1 MKLTNVSV
9 RNFRSFVVSQG
20 QSTPNLPVGDG
31 LNLLVGPNNCGKS
44 NLLRAVS
51 LALEDVGGERFEPS
65 TDVPSQLKF
74 AYPVVTLTF
83 KCNRK
88 IQVEKTLLR
97 EVAAYERSAGGT
109 KTHADSDEVVLRVVY
124 RPSGRDEAFAIKGA
138 PNKKGDEA
146 RLDKDLRQF
155 RKCIRFIYLRSGESL
170 SHFLSGAFKELL
182 HTVLREHLSGHVA
195 EANRR
200 REQYIR
206 ELMGEL
212 LTPLGQHTLGQLAEV
227 MEEIHDVKVKPF
239 VPDLEETL
247 SKASIF
253 VADSAETP
261 LGNKGTGVR
270 GTFLVALMGYLAR
283 HSKRSLILAV
293 EEPESFLHPHAQEE
307 LRDDLVRLAKR
318 KDVTLLVTTHS
329 PFVLPHSE
337 HAIITPLRKQPDG
350 RTDFDKQISGDSPHA
365 PAVSCLFGE
374 TITPWVLDAVEKLKG
389 NARAV
394 LMVEGETDKFYLEH
408 AAEVAGRSDLLKGL
422 DIRYGEGACKAA
434 VGAILLRQMMGQ
446 DGPIIVLLD
455 SDEHG
460 KSAASLLKKKFHWH
474 GGDVLTYRKWR
485 TLEPAT
491 VPVEAEDMLP
501 EDLLEGFAK
510 KHPAYLAEKMQFK
523 DGTFH
528 YGFTQDGKGHFVSY
542 VEKKMQAAHAATLID
557 ILEHVQNRVERL
569 ALAGEKHKAY
579 VG

>member
-1 MKLTNVSV
+1 MKLTNVSI
-9 RNFRSFVVSQG
+9 RNFRSFVVLQG
-20 QSTPNLPVGDG
+20 HSTPTLPIGDG
-31 LNLLVGPNNCGKS
+31 LNLLTGPNNCGKS
-44 NLLRAVS
+44 NLLRAIS
-51 LALEDVGGERFEPS
+51 LALEDVGGARFDPS
-65 TDVPSQLKF
+65 SDIPSQL
-74 AYPVVTLTF
+74 ARRGYPVITLVF
-83 KCNRK
+83 KCDRRVS
-88 IQVEKTLLR
+88 VENTLLR
-97 EVAAYERSAGGT
+97 YVDAYERSAGVA
-109 KTHADSDEVVLRVVY
+109 KTHAQNDEVVLRVVY
-124 RPSGRDEAFAIKGA
+124 RTQGRDESFAVRGS
-138 PNKKGDEA
+138 PNKKGGQNELTKA
-146 RLDKDLRQF
+146 LNQF
-155 RKCIRFIYLRSGESL
+155 RTSIRFIYLRSGESL

-182 HTVLREHLSGHVA
+182 HVVLREHLSGHVT

-200 REQYIR
+200 REQYVT
-206 ELMGEL
+206 ELMDEL
-212 LTPLGQHTLGQLAEV
+212 LTQLGQHTLGQLSEV
-227 MEEIHDVKVKPF
+227 MGEIKSVKMQPF
-239 VPDLEETL
+239 VPELEVGDT
-247 SKASIF
+247 
-253 VADSAETP
+253 AETA
-261 LGNKGTGVR
+261 LANKGTGVR
-270 GTFLVALMGYLAR
+270 GTFLVALLGYLAQ

-318 KDVTLLVTTHS
+318 KNVTLLVTTHS
-329 PFVLPHSE
+329 PFVLPHSGN
-337 HAIITPLRKQPDG
+337 AIITPLRKQPDG

-422 DIRYGEGACKAA
+422 DIRYGEGAHKAA

-460 KSAASLLKKKFHWH
+460 KSAASLLKKKFNWH

-485 TLEPAT
+485 TLDPAT